1 MMRHTI
7 VLGSILIVIALT
19 ARIRAEVTLAP
30 LFGDHGVLQR
40 DKVVP
45 IWGKAAAGEK
55 VILTFAGQRREAT
68 PGPDGKWLAFFD
80 PLPASNLGTDL
91 VAAGKNTVTLHDI
104 VVGEVWLCSGQSNME
119 WPVSRAADASRE
131 IAMAN
136 FPLLRHVRI
145 EHIVSE
151 TPAETVATSGWQAAT
166 PQTAGTFT
174 AVGYFFARDLHQK
187 LGVPIGIIHSSWGGT
202 PIESWM
208 SPVALASNPA
218 FAVVSERWQRMV
230 ADFPTAKITYEAK

>member
-1 MMRHTI
+1 MRRTT
-7 VLGSILIVIALT
+7 VLGLILVVFALT
-19 ARIRAEVTLAP
+19 ARMRAEVTLAP
-30 LFGDHGVLQR
+30 LFSDHGVLQR
-40 DKVVP
+40 DKVIP

-55 VILTFAGQRREAT
+55 VIVTFGGQHPEAT
-68 PGPDGKWLAFFD
+68 GGLDGHWLAFLD
-80 PLPASNLGTDL
+80 PLPASGVGADLIVAGT
-91 VAAGKNTVTLHDI
+91 NTITLHDL
-104 VVGEVWLCSGQSNME
+104 VVGEVWLCSGQSKME

-174 AVGYFFARDLHQK
+174 AVG
-187 LGVPIGIIHSSWGGT
+187 
-202 PIESWM
+202 
-208 SPVALASNPA
+208 
-218 FAVVSERWQRMV
+218 
-230 ADFPTAKITYEAK
+230 